1 MGRREGFT
9 LIELAGALAILGLLV
24 AVAVPMYLGA
34 RKAAIVAEGDGVIQE
49 LKAMA
54 WAYYQTFN
62 DFSNITLGAV
72 GFDPPRTA
80 CWTFSYVDPAPRIV
94 KILALA
100 NRSGR
105 PQCRVLAPTDR
116 IVLFLRHDGSSFR
129 LAPGET
135 L

>member
-1 MGRREGFT
+1 MGRRDGFT
-9 LIELAGALAILGLLV
+9 LIELVVALAILGGLV

-49 LKAMA
+49 LKGMA
-54 WAYYQTFN
+54 WAYVN
-62 DFSNITLGAV
+62 
-72 GFDPPRTA
+72 
-80 CWTFSYVDPAPRIV
+80 PAPRVV

-105 PQCRVLAPTDR
+105 AQCGMLAPTDR
-116 IVLFLRHDGSSFR
+116 IVLFLHHDGSSFR